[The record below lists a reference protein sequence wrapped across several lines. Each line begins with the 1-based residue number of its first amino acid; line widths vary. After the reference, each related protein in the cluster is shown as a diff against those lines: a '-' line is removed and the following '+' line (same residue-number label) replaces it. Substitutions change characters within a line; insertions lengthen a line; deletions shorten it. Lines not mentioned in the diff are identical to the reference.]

1 MTEKAFTNALTMD
14 MALGCSTN
22 SMLHLPAIAHEA
34 GVELNLEI
42 ANEISKKTPNLC
54 HLAPAGD
61 TFMEDLN
68 EAGGIYAVMNEINK
82 LGLLSTDLLTV
93 TGKICC

>member
-1 MTEKAFTNALTMD
+1 
-14 MALGCSTN
+14 
-22 SMLHLPAIAHEA
+22 MLFRSAIAHEA
-34 GVELNLEI
+34 GVTLNLEI

-68 EAGGIYAVMNEINK
+68 EAG
-82 LGLLSTDLLTV
+82 
-93 TGKICC
+93 